1 MEIDITK
8 KIKNFI
14 DLNAW
19 RSGHVLVLEIYKITQ
34 KFPTIEK
41 FGLSDQIRRTTVSIT
56 SNISEGFSRQTKKDK
71 LNFYHISLGSLS
83 EVQNQI
89 IIARDLKYIDNNSY
103 INLKTQTIT
112 ISKLLNG
119 LIKSLKHN
127 T

>member
-89 IIARDLKYIDNNSY
+89 IIARDLKY
-103 INLKTQTIT
+103 
-112 ISKLLNG
+112 
-119 LIKSLKHN
+119 
-127 T
+127 